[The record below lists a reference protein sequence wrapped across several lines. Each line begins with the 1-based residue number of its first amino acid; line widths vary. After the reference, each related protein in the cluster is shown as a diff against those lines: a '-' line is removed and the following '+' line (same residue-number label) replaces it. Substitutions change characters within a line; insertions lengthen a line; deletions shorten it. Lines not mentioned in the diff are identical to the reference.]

1 MIIYSQTRSMS
12 WKVRSN
18 FNQKNKNMS
27 LFEKFGEKN
36 NTAENPVTSEFEA
49 WIGILYSCISAD
61 NQIKDSEIASLSKL
75 LYSKE
80 KFSGVDIAPLYAK
93 SYHLKTEL
101 GQLKYI
107 AACCELI
114 KEEDKETVFAL
125 ALEILLSDGLLEKE
139 EKNVIEVLSKRLK
152 IDTGMTSK
160 IIEVIF
166 LKNKGNIK
174 EI

>member
-1 MIIYSQTRSMS
+1 
-12 WKVRSN
+12 
-18 FNQKNKNMS
+18 MS
-27 LFEKFGEKN
+27 LSDKVEEN
-36 NTAENPVTSEFEA
+36 NNAALNPVTSELEA
-49 WIGILYSCISAD
+49 WVGILYSCISAD
-61 NQIKDSEIASLSKL
+61 NLIKDSETASLSKL

-80 KFSGVDIAPLYAK
+80 KFNGIDIAPLYAK

-114 KEEDKETVFAL
+114 NEADKETVFAL
-125 ALEILLSDGLLEKE
+125 ALEILLSDGLLGEE
-139 EKNVIEVLSKRLK
+139 EKNVIEVLSNQLK
-152 IDTGMTSK
+152 MDTGMTSK

-166 LKNKGNIK
+166 LKNKGNLK

>member
-1 MIIYSQTRSMS
+1 MCG
-12 WKVRSN
+12 KVRSN
-18 FNQKNKNMS
+18 FSKKINMS
-27 LFEKFGEKN
+27 LSDKVEENN
-36 NTAENPVTSEFEA
+36 NTALNPVTSELEA
-49 WIGILYSCISAD
+49 WVGILYSCISAD
-61 NQIKDSEIASLSKL
+61 NLIKDSETASLSKL

-80 KFSGVDIAPLYAK
+80 KFEGVDIAPLYAK

-114 KEEDKETVFAL
+114 NEADKETVFAL
-125 ALEILLSDGLLEKE
+125 ALEILLSDGTLGKE
-139 EKNVIEVLSKRLK
+139 EKNVIEVLSKQLK

-166 LKNKGNIK
+166 LKNKGNLK